1 MEGKCLLLKPSISLW
16 LQRRRFQQRCHDLE
30 KRQLPKFNV
39 SKRGIYQVPEDINLL
54 LIRELHKNKI
64 IDFYLKI
71 VMICASVNTYEGLQ
85 ACGKY
90 GIYGPAR

>member
-39 SKRGIYQVPEDINLL
+39 SKRGIYQVPEDMYLNIYF
-54 LIRELHKNKI
+54 KNKI
-64 IDFYLKI
+64 KTLHYYLKI
-71 VMICASVNTYEGLQ
+71 VIIFASVNTYEGLQ